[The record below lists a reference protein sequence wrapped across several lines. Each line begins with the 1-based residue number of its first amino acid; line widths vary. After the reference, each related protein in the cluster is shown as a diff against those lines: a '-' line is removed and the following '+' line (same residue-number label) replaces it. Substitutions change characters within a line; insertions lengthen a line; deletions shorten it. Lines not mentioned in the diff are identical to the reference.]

1 MCYHNSLTE
10 DSQKLANRYNVK
22 FTIQG
27 YRPIYHENGFNHNPR
42 PVITN
47 QNPNEFQCYQWG
59 LIPYWTK
66 NLEDALKYQNNNLN
80 VKTETVTEKK
90 SFQEAILKQRCLVP
104 STGFFEY
111 QEIRKKKYP
120 YRIFLKKEEVFS
132 LAGIFDIWTD
142 SQTQKTYYT
151 FTILTTEANPL
162 MRQIH
167 NSKYRMPLI
176 LPRGKEFNWID
187 PDLDQIKEIEKLFEV
202 YPDTEMDAYTVKL
215 ENDSYKPNRYK
226 YYYPELEQ
234 ELLF

>member
-1 MCYHNSLTE
+1 M
-10 DSQKLANRYNVK
+10 R
-22 FTIQG
+22 
-27 YRPIYHENGFNHNPR
+27 
-42 PVITN
+42 
-47 QNPNEFQCYQWG
+47 
-59 LIPYWTK
+59 
-66 NLEDALKYQNNNLN
+66 
-80 VKTETVTEKK
+80 TETITEKK
-90 SFQEAILKQRCLVP
+90 SFKEAILKHRCLVP

-142 SQTQKTYYT
+142 PQTQKTHYT
-151 FTILTTEANPL
+151 FAILTTEANPL

-176 LPRGKEFNWID
+176 LPKEKETKWID
-187 PDLDQIKEIEKLFEV
+187 PDINQIGEIKSIFKI
-202 YPDTEMDAYTVKL
+202 YPDSEMDAYTVKL
-215 ENDSYKPNRYK
+215 ENDPYKPNRYK

>member
-10 DSQKLANRYNVK
+10 DSQKLANRY
-22 FTIQG
+22 
-27 YRPIYHENGFNHNPR
+27 
-42 PVITN
+42 
-47 QNPNEFQCYQWG
+47 
-59 LIPYWTK
+59 
-66 NLEDALKYQNNNLN
+66 N

-226 YYYPELEQ
+226 YYYPDLEQ